1 MLSFFTRPNFPNA
14 AIGIEKDRV
23 TAVALDRESRGRFAV
38 KQAASIEVPY
48 GLIEPSF
55 TGRNIADPRQFRLV
69 LEEAA
74 TVAGMLNQRAWS
86 VSLPSN
92 AARTAILTVDN
103 VASGKAESEEILDW
117 KAEQT
122 FGAPAAELRISRRKI
137 TGEGDGRSR
146 YFATAVKLSVIDEY
160 ETIFEEL
167 GWKAGLIL
175 PRAVSETK
183 WLLNENANAD
193 SLLVSI
199 QDDGFTAL
207 LLHDG
212 EPNVVRTVSCSPQER
227 DDEIYRLLMF
237 YHDRFGSGDAAGS
250 LEKFLV
256 VGRDLVPAKITEISA
271 EALGRPLSILRP
283 DDVGLNMPAG
293 TGLRFEDLA
302 APAGLAS
309 LGWR

>member
-1 MLSFFTRPNFPNA
+1 MLSFFTQPTFPKA
-14 AIGIEKDRV
+14 AIGIERDRI
-23 TAVALDRESRGRFAV
+23 TAVSLERESGRRFAV
-38 KQAASIEVPY
+38 RQAASVELPN
-48 GLIEPSF
+48 GLVDPSF
-55 TGRNIADPRQFRLV
+55 TSRNIADVSQFRVL
-69 LEEAA
+69 LEEAVM
-74 TVAGMLNQRAWS
+74 TAGLLGQKSWS

-92 AARTAILTVDN
+92 TARTAILTIDN
-103 VASGKAESEEILDW
+103 AAAGKSESEEIIDW

-122 FGAPAAELRISRRKI
+122 FGAPSGELRISRKKI
-137 TGEGDGRSR
+137 LSDSEGKVR

-160 ETIFEEL
+160 ETVFEEL

-183 WLLNENANAD
+183 WLLNENAEAD

-212 EPNVVRTVSCSPQER
+212 EPNVVRTVTCAPSER

-237 YHDRFGSGDAAGS
+237 YHDRFGAASSEGLS
-250 LEKFLV
+250 KFMV
-256 VGRDLVPAKITEISA
+256 VGRDIVPSKISEISS

-283 DDVGLNMPAG
+283 DDVGLVLPVG
-293 TGLRFEDLA
+293 SGLSFEDLA

>member
-1 MLSFFTRPNFPNA
+1 MLSFFTQPNFPKA
-14 AIGIEKDRV
+14 AIGIERDRI
-23 TAVALDRESRGRFAV
+23 TAVALERESGRRFGIR
-38 KQAASIEVPY
+38 QAASVDLPT
-48 GLIEPSF
+48 GLVDPSF
-55 TGRNIADPRQFRLV
+55 TERNIADVSQFRV
-69 LEEAA
+69 LIQEAA
-74 TVAGMLNQRAWS
+74 MTAGLLGQKSWS

-92 AARTAILTVDN
+92 SARTAILTIDN
-103 VASGKAESEEILDW
+103 PATGKSESEEILDW

-122 FGAPAAELRISRRKI
+122 FGAPAGELRISRKKLPNDS
-137 TGEGDGRSR
+137 DGRIR

-160 ETIFEEL
+160 ETAFEDL

-183 WLLNENANAD
+183 WLLNENAEAD

-207 LLHDG
+207 LLHEG
-212 EPNVVRTVSCSPQER
+212 EPNVVRTVTCAPSER

-237 YHDRFGSGDAAGS
+237 YHDRFGTVSSQGLS
-250 LEKFLV
+250 KFMV
-256 VGRDLVPAKITEISA
+256 VGRDVVPSKISEISA
-271 EALGRPLSILRP
+271 EALGEPLSILRP
-283 DDVGLNMPAG
+283 DDVGLMLPVG
-293 TGLRFEDLA
+293 SGLTFEDLA